1 MWVAEGAMAYLSP
14 LDAGLDPLLLRSCLL
29 LWLEVSCGDAIR
41 LRCLVIH
48 VDIVP
53 LIRVQDLERG
63 GEEGQGMHIPAHNK
77 HYPRTCCGVFSIR
90 TLLLSP
96 SVSSCK

>member
-1 MWVAEGAMAYLSP
+1 MTEGTVAYLSP

-29 LWLEVSCGDAIR
+29 LLLEVSCGDAIR

-53 LIRVQDLERG
+53 LISVQDLEQGRDD
-63 GEEGQGMHIPAHNK
+63 GQGMHIPVHYK
-77 HYPRTCCGVFSIR
+77 HSPRTCCGVFSIR

>member
-1 MWVAEGAMAYLSP
+1 MTEGTVAYLSP

-41 LRCLVIH
+41 LRCLMIH

-53 LIRVQDLERG
+53 LISVQDLEQGRDD
-63 GEEGQGMHIPAHNK
+63 GQGMHIPVHYK
-77 HYPRTCCGVFSIR
+77 HSPRTCCGVFSIR

>member
-1 MWVAEGAMAYLSP
+1 MIEGTVAYLSP

-41 LRCLVIH
+41 LRGLVIH

-53 LIRVQDLERG
+53 LISVQDLEQGRDD
-63 GEEGQGMHIPAHNK
+63 GQGMHIPVHYK
-77 HYPRTCCGVFSIR
+77 HSPRTCCGVFSIR

>member
-1 MWVAEGAMAYLSP
+1 MAYLSP

-53 LIRVQDLERG
+53 LIRVQDL
-63 GEEGQGMHIPAHNK
+63 
-77 HYPRTCCGVFSIR
+77 
-90 TLLLSP
+90 
-96 SVSSCK
+96 